1 MEDRYTVI
9 PDFQPLMPSGGRVS
23 DGVGRSFAGVYD
35 GHNGSAAA
43 EAAAAQLHL
52 LLARDPLVGV
62 HTGSADRWFPVETAW
77 S

>member
-9 PDFQPLMPSGGRVS
+9 PDFQPLAMGGSRIS

-35 GHNGSAAA
+35 GHNGSGAA

-52 LLARDPLVGV
+52 LLARDQSFGI
-62 HTGSADRWFPVETAW
+62 HTGSTYIFQYYIICL
-77 S
+77 